1 MHVKVGVG
9 KENDKIDGGKSMHNN
24 WRRPPRSEIW
34 RELQALAL
42 WILIIGVVG
51 YSLFPN
57 FFKNIYSRLSEPVS
71 QTSTLNDNY
80 TLNNTTSTNSD
91 GTNSQAAIGQG
102 FSSVS
107 NALYNG
113 NSEVSSGYWIIFVS
127 SGEFKQLA
135 VSSEAYAFLLRII
148 ESDQGA
154 AGKNT
159 VILAANGQIQKYSVS
174 EEVYSI
180 ISNME
185 IIGARVKG
193 TN

>member
-1 MHVKVGVG
+1 
-9 KENDKIDGGKSMHNN
+9 MHNN